1 MNRQTKAI
9 VNIVT
14 AAVIIFIISIAVY
27 FIGIKFLEE
36 DILAKAGLVHED
48 AITDWEDAY
57 YLLVKYMGF
66 IAGAI
71 LILWTALT
79 HWAFHTSSS
88 TEIGKR
94 WIWVLLGIILI
105 AACVLF
111 PANVEYHG
119 ETLAKQKYINE
130 YVQLLFGICYG
141 LFGYWG
147 GSILVTSDDFKYTP
161 LLAIYFK

>member
-36 DILAKAGLVHED
+36 DILAKAGLVYED
-48 AITDWEDAY
+48 ASKDWEKAY
-57 YLLVKYMGF
+57 SLLVIHMGF
-66 IAGAI
+66 IPGAI

-94 WIWVLLGIILI
+94 WIWILFGIILI
-105 AACVLF
+105 AACVMF
-111 PANVEYHG
+111 PEYAEYNG
-119 ETLAKQKYINE
+119 TTLVSQKYINE
-130 YVQLLFGICYG
+130 YVQLLFCIGYG
-141 LFGYWG
+141 FFGYWG